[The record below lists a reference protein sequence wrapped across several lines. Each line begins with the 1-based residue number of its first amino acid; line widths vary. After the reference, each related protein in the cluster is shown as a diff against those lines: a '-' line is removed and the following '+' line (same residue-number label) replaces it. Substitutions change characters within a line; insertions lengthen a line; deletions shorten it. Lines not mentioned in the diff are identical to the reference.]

1 MKTPT
6 YEEYIADIAKKKA
19 QSKNCNKSHARSNFF
34 YSLLLSKNHKFEEPL
49 AVCIYCARL
58 GYEREFSRLLPNK
71 IRPWVDAPYIRLAEC
86 EKCEANTSK
95 QTKSRSFGK

>member
-34 YSLLLSKNHKFEEPL
+34 YSLFLSKPHELEGPVAL
-49 AVCIYCARL
+49 CIYCAKL
-58 GYEREFSRLLPNK
+58 GYEREFSRLFANK
-71 IRPWVDAPYIRLAEC
+71 IRPVVDSPYIRLAVC
-86 EKCEANTSK
+86 KKCEASTSNTK
-95 QTKSRSFGK
+95 K